1 METLG
6 QIIGIVAAA
15 MIILSFQA
23 KDTVKLYIIQTIGGV
38 LFAISFFML
47 GSTTAALLNLIG
59 LPRGIILTAGPKWN
73 KWYVLVAIEAAI
85 LAIGIFSYAGYL
97 SIVTVCAQLVGTAA
111 LWTRKGKMIRILQFC
126 VVSPLWLFNNIMS
139 FAIGGIITEVVS
151 MMSVIVSIIR
161 FGFNGFE
168 DAPKQKKSKEAGNA

>member
-1 METLG
+1 MLETIG
-6 QIIGIVAAA
+6 QIIGLVAAA

-23 KDTVKLYIIQTIGGV
+23 KDTKKLYVIQTIGGV
-38 LFAISFFML
+38 LFAVSFFMI
-47 GSTTAALLNLIG
+47 GSVTAALLNLIT
-59 LPRGIILTAGPKWN
+59 LSRGIILTAGQKWN
-73 KWYVLVAIEAAI
+73 KWYVFVAIEAVI
-85 LAIGIFSYAGYL
+85 LAIGILSYESYL

-111 LWTRKGKMIRILQFC
+111 LWTRKGKMIRILQFF

-161 FGFNGFE
+161 FGFNGFK
-168 DAPKQKKSKEAGNA
+168 DDPVKKEN

>member
-1 METLG
+1 METIG
-6 QIIGIVAAA
+6 QIIGLVAAA

-23 KDTVKLYIIQTIGGV
+23 KNTKLLFVMQTIGGV
-38 LFAISFFML
+38 LFAVSFFMI
-47 GSTTAALLNLIG
+47 GSITAALLNLIG
-59 LPRGIILTAGPKWN
+59 LPRGLILTAGEKWN
-73 KWYVLVAIEAAI
+73 KWYILVALELAI
-85 LAIGIFSYAGYL
+85 LGIGIFSYENYL

-126 VVSPLWLFNNIMS
+126 IVSPLWLFNNIMS

-161 FGFNGFE
+161 FGLNGFN
-168 DAPKQKKSKEAGNA
+168 DNPSTSIKSKE